1 MFGDLKGM
9 MGKLKEAQAKVAA
22 TKQRMNTVLI
32 DEKSSVALF
41 SNKKNIDKE

>member
-1 MFGDLKGM
+1 MATTRIKM
-9 MGKLKEAQAKVAA
+9 MIIQNQKNNPMYEIV
-22 TKQRMNTVLI
+22 